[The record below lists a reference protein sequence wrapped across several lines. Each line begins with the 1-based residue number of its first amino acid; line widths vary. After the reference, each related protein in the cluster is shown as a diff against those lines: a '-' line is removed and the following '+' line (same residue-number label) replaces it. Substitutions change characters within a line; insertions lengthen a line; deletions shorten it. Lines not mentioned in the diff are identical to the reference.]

1 MRVTFR
7 LEHKE
12 ETAADIAAAIAR
24 TGKVLPPGE
33 YRVVIEPVTKERTN
47 EQNRFY
53 WAVLNEIAEATGN
66 GNEDL
71 HEHFRA
77 RFLQDRSCT
86 PARIRSTT
94 ELSVREFTRYIDQ
107 ILEFVG
113 TQYGITV
120 SLSREF

>member
-86 PARIRSTT
+86 P

>member
-7 LEHKE
+7 LEHKAE
-12 ETAADIAAAIAR
+12 AAADIAAAIAR
-24 TGKVLPPGE
+24 TGKILPPGE

-71 HEHFRA
+71 HEHFRT